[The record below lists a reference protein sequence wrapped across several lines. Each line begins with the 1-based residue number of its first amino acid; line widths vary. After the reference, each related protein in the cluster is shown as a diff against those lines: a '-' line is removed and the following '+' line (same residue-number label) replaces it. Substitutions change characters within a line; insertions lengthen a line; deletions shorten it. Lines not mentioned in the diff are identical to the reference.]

1 MNRPVRETYSHMSLY
16 KSEYTGYV
24 LHMPFQRLGY
34 GVDRDDGEDWII
46 STARLIIDIDYTRFS
61 HPRELSSSTT
71 ATRWNGCWSKDT
83 RTQLEKIHIPIGATD
98 SSNIYI
104 YICIT
109 PSLSIPSFQ
118 TRFLHIHRELITI
131 PLIMI
136 FLNPYV
142 SYPTRALTMWLGI
155 KIISNKSVKGGESFF
170 SFLFFFFFR
179 ILNIRTAA
187 PFDLRAKIDF
197 WILTFE
203 YIERLDDYFTRAIG
217 EACNSRE
224 QVVCFAWR
232 DGKRR

>member
-1 MNRPVRETYSHMSLY
+1 
-16 KSEYTGYV
+16 
-24 LHMPFQRLGY
+24 
-34 GVDRDDGEDWII
+34 
-46 STARLIIDIDYTRFS
+46 
-61 HPRELSSSTT
+61 
-71 ATRWNGCWSKDT
+71 
-83 RTQLEKIHIPIGATD
+83 
-98 SSNIYI
+98 
-104 YICIT
+104 
-109 PSLSIPSFQ
+109 
-118 TRFLHIHRELITI
+118 
-131 PLIMI
+131 MI

-187 PFDLRAKIDF
+187 PFDLRAKIYF